1 MKEVINH
8 SGPRVEIRDSPIPE
22 PNDDQVL
29 IKVIVSGM
37 NPKDWK
43 APEMAQMFT
52 EGPMYEMLKPMRDG
66 LNQGDDI
73 AGIVEKVG
81 ANVVEF
87 KPGDRVAAFHEMV
100 TPHGS
105 FAEYAIAWGYTTFHL
120 PKHTSF
126 EEGATIPLA
135 ALTAAVVLYH
145 ELAIPY
151 PWTPATTS
159 IPLVIYGGSTAV
171 GAFAIKLTKN
181 SNIHPIIAIAGKGS
195 HYVETLIDRSKG
207 DTVIDYREGMDSV
220 IKKIQEAIK
229 ATGHTEVKHSID
241 AAIVQ
246 TSADTLKAVVA
257 PGGQIVFTY
266 HNEFDVLP
274 AVGSQPTVGMVHGRI
289 GNQPIN
295 DARELGYVFSK
306 YFARGLQQGT
316 FSGHPY
322 EVRERGL
329 EGVEQAMKD
338 LQKGKASATKYVVR
352 IADTP
357 GL

>member
-1 MKEVINH
+1 MKEAINH
-8 SGPRVEIRDSPIPE
+8 SGPRVVMRDSPIPE
-22 PNDDQVL
+22 PDDDQVL
-29 IKVIVSGM
+29 IKVIFSGM

-43 APEMAQMFT
+43 APELAQMYT
-52 EGPMYEMLKPMRDG
+52 EGPMYEMVKPIKDG

-105 FAEYAIAWGYTTFHL
+105 YAEYAIAWGYTTFYL

-126 EEGATIPLA
+126 EEAATIPLA
-135 ALTAAVVLYH
+135 ALTAAVVLYR
-145 ELAIPY
+145 ELALPC

-171 GAFAIKLTKN
+171 GSFAIKLAQN
-181 SNIHPIIAIAGKGS
+181 SS

-207 DTVIDYREGMDSV
+207 DTIIDYRDGMENV

-229 ATGHTEVKHSID
+229 ATGHDEVRHSID

-257 PGGQIVFTY
+257 PGGQIIFTY
-266 HNEFDVLP
+266 HNEFDVSP

-289 GNQPIN
+289 GNQPVG
-295 DARELGYVFSK
+295 DARELGYIFCR
-306 YFARGLQQGT
+306 YFTRALQLGT

-322 EVRERGL
+322 EVREGGL
-329 EGVEQAMKD
+329 EGVEQALKD
-338 LQKGKASATKYVVR
+338 LKEGKASATKYVIR

-357 GL
+357 GLG